1 MQSFEVILLYTYF
14 VENMIGMRFDY
25 VTSRHWDELL
35 KAVAPNV
42 HHRFAGVH
50 SLGGKCHNK
59 GTLHLWFKRFGR
71 VVLSNLNLK
80 VNSTSV
86 SGWPWHTTVFVQ

>member
-1 MQSFEVILLYTYF
+1 MLHTYF

-25 VTSRHWDELL
+25 VTSRQWDELL

-59 GTLHLWFKRFGR
+59 GNLRLWFERLGR
-71 VVLSNLNLK
+71 VVLSNLK

-86 SGWPWHTTVFVQ
+86 NGWPVHTTVFVQ

>member
-1 MQSFEVILLYTYF
+1 MS
-14 VENMIGMRFDY
+14 NKMIGKRFDNI
-25 VTSRHWDELL
+25 TSRHWDELL

-59 GTLHLWFKRFGR
+59 GILHRWFERLGR
-71 VVLSNLNLK
+71 VDLSNLK
-80 VNSTSV
+80 VYSTLV
-86 SGWPWHTTVFVQ
+86 KGWPWRTTVFVQ